1 MKREKMKKLTAVV
14 VPVLAMSVALTAC
27 SGSGGEKKS
36 TTTSNSGEE
45 KKSDIKYAAKQVL
58 NRTENQEIPTMDTSK
73 STDTLGAQILGNTME
88 GLYRLD
94 KDNKPIPAAAESST
108 KSEDGKKYTFKLR
121 KDAKWSN
128 GEPVTAKDFV
138 YGWQRL
144 LDKNTAAEYAFI
156 AYYIKNAEAINKGEK
171 PATEL
176 GAKAVDD
183 YTLEVELEKPVP
195 YFLNL
200 LAFPSYYPLN
210 EKFVKEKGEK
220 FGLEADTTLYN
231 GPFVMASWKHEQ
243 GWQLKKNDKY
253 WDNKTVKLE
262 EINYSVVKEVATKV
276 NLYDTG
282 SIDFTLLSG
291 EFVDK
296 YKSNKDEYGEYSEA
310 STFFLRLN
318 QKRNGQDTPLKSKKL
333 REAIA
338 LSIDKKGL
346 ANVILNNGS
355 KATDQLVPKGLAT
368 GPDGKDYQDTF
379 KNGLK
384 YDVKKG
390 AAAWEEAKKE
400 LGKDQVTI
408 ELLSYDDGTAKK
420 IADYFKDQI
429 EKNLKGVT
437 VNTKIQPFKQK
448 LKLESAQDY
457 EVSFAGWSPDYSD
470 PMTFIDMFES
480 KSPYNQMSYSNPK
493 YDEMVQKAG
502 NELLSDPKKRWETLG
517 KAEKLFLEEDAGLV
531 PLYQTGRSYVM
542 KPNVKGIVKHN
553 ISPEYSFKWA
563 YVTEDGGKK

>member
-1 MKREKMKKLTAVV
+1 MKRKKMKKLTAVV

-27 SGSGGEKKS
+27 SGSGGEKKT

-128 GEPVTAKDFV
+128 GDPVTAKDFV
-138 YGWQRL
+138 FGWQRL

-210 EKFVKEKGEK
+210 EKFVKEKGDK
-220 FGLEADTTLYN
+220 FGLEADTTVYN
-231 GPFVMASWKHEQ
+231 GPFVMSSWKHEQ

-296 YKSNKDEYGEYSEA
+296 YKSNKDEYGEYAES

-338 LSIDKKGL
+338 LSVDKKGL

-384 YDVKKG
+384 QDTKKA

-420 IADYFKDQI
+420 IADYVKDQI

-437 VNTKIQPFKQK
+437 INTKIQPFKQK

-457 EVSFAGWSPDYSD
+457 EISYAGWSPDYAD
-470 PMTFIDMFES
+470 PMTFIDMFDS

>member
-1 MKREKMKKLTAVV
+1 MKKKMKKFTAVV
-14 VPVLAMSVALTAC
+14 APVLAMSMALTAC
-27 SGSGGEKKS
+27 SGSGGEKKT
-36 TTTSNSGEE
+36 TTTSSGGDE

-128 GEPVTAKDFV
+128 GDPVTAKDFV
-138 YGWQRL
+138 FAWQRL

-210 EKFVKEKGEK
+210 EKFVKEKGDK
-220 FGLEADTTLYN
+220 YGLEADTTVYN
-231 GPFVMASWKHEQ
+231 GPFVMSSWKHEQ

-296 YKSNKDEYGEYSEA
+296 YKSNKDEYGEYAES

-338 LSIDKKGL
+338 LSVDKKGL

-384 YDVKKG
+384 YDPKKG
-390 AAAWEEAKKE
+390 AAAWEAAKKE

-420 IADYFKDQI
+420 IADYVKDQI

-437 VNTKIQPFKQK
+437 INTKIQPFKQK
-448 LKLESAQDY
+448 LKLETAQDY
-457 EVSFAGWSPDYSD
+457 EISYAGWSPDYAD

-493 YDEMVQKAG
+493 YDEMVEKAG
-502 NELLSDPKKRWETLG
+502 NELMGDAKKRWETLG

-531 PLYQTGRSYVM
+531 PLYQTGRAYVM

-563 YVTEDGGKK
+563 YVTEGK

>member
-1 MKREKMKKLTAVV
+1 MKKLTAVV

-27 SGSGGEKKS
+27 SSSGGEKKT

-45 KKSDIKYAAKQVL
+45 KTSDIKYAAKQVL

-94 KDNKPIPAAAESST
+94 KDNKPIPAATESST

-128 GEPVTAKDFV
+128 GDPVTAKDFV
-138 YGWQRL
+138 FAWQRL

-171 PATEL
+171 PITEL

-210 EKFVKEKGEK
+210 EKFVKEKGDK
-220 FGLEADTTLYN
+220 YGLEADTTVYN
-231 GPFVMASWKHEQ
+231 GPFVMSSWKHEQ

-253 WDNKTVKLE
+253 WDKKTVKLE

-296 YKSNKDEYGEYSEA
+296 YKSNKDEYGEYAES

-338 LSIDKKGL
+338 LSVDKKGL

-384 YDVKKG
+384 YDPKKG

-420 IADYFKDQI
+420 IADYVKDQI

-437 VNTKIQPFKQK
+437 INTKIQPFKQK
-448 LKLESAQDY
+448 LKLETAQDY
-457 EVSFAGWSPDYSD
+457 EISYAGWSPDYAD

-493 YDEMVQKAG
+493 YDEMVGKAG
-502 NELLSDPKKRWETLG
+502 NELMSDAKKRWETLG

>member
-1 MKREKMKKLTAVV
+1 MKKKMKKFTAVV
-14 VPVLAMSVALTAC
+14 APVLAMSVALTAC

-36 TTTSNSGEE
+36 TTTSSGGGEE
-45 KKSDIKYAAKQVL
+45 KKSEIKYAAKQVL
-58 NRTENQEIPTMDTSK
+58 NRTENQEIPTMDVSK
-73 STDTLGAQILGNTME
+73 STDTLGSQILGNTME

-128 GEPVTAKDFV
+128 GDPVTAKDFV
-138 YGWQRL
+138 YAWQRL

-171 PATEL
+171 PLTDL

-200 LAFPSYYPLN
+200 MAFPSYYPLN
-210 EKFVKEKGEK
+210 EKFVKEKGDK

-296 YKSNKDEYGEYSEA
+296 YKSNKEEYGEYSEA

-384 YDVKKG
+384 YDPKKG
-390 AAAWEEAKKE
+390 AAAWEAAKKE

-493 YDEMVQKAG
+493 YDEMVAKAG

-531 PLYQTGRSYVM
+531 PLYQTGRAYVM

-563 YVTEDGGKK
+563 YVTEGK

>member
-1 MKREKMKKLTAVV
+1 MKKLTAVV
-14 VPVLAMSVALTAC
+14 VPVLAMSMALTAC
-27 SGSGGEKKS
+27 SGSGEGKK
-36 TTTSNSGEE
+36 TNTTSNSGEE

-128 GEPVTAKDFV
+128 GDPVTAKDFV

-171 PATEL
+171 PVTEL

-210 EKFVKEKGEK
+210 EKFVKEKGDK
-220 FGLEADTTLYN
+220 FGLEADTTVYN

-253 WDNKTVKLE
+253 WDKKTVKLE

-296 YKSNKDEYGEYSEA
+296 YKSNKDEYGEYAES

-338 LSIDKKGL
+338 LSVDKKGL

-355 KATDQLVPKGLAT
+355 KATDQLVPKGLAS

-384 YDVKKG
+384 YDPKKG
-390 AAAWEEAKKE
+390 AAAWGEAKKE

-408 ELLSYDDGTAKK
+408 ELLSYDDGVAKK
-420 IADYFKDQI
+420 IGDYVKDQI

-437 VNTKIQPFKQK
+437 INTKIQPFKQK

-457 EVSFAGWSPDYSD
+457 EISYAGWSPDYAD

-493 YDEMVQKAG
+493 YDEMVGKAG

>member
-1 MKREKMKKLTAVV
+1 MKRKKMKKLTAVV

-27 SGSGGEKKS
+27 SGSGGEKKT

-45 KKSDIKYAAKQVL
+45 KKADIKYAAKQVL

-128 GEPVTAKDFV
+128 GELVTAKDFV

-183 YTLEVELEKPVP
+183 YTLEVELDKPVP

-517 KAEKLFLEEDAGLV
+517 KAEKIFLEEDAGLV